1 MMNVGSQSDTMSAYV
16 NILQKPE
23 RFDTC
28 VRKLQSIC
36 AMHGVHVGSRV
47 DLPGFMKKL
56 VEDRHLAMD
65 FWAFVSKVSNREGG
79 DLSDDQLV
87 ALIVEAI
94 TNDEVWHEDGG
105 LKKTVDDLR
114 AMLAGV
120 DIQTPVEIAPFPRSN
135 SSSHRSSDLNSHRSS
150 DLNSHRSSDP
160 DSHRSSDPDSHRRD
174 EPLPTPDAETIK
186 RWESQAAFKPDTP
199 DAVDKVADRSA
210 ASPEPPP
217 RLDEEFLRLELTRL
231 VKQYFEDMEKK
242 MYRLEPHPEG
252 DASAGIVASATTR
265 RSLEGD
271 EASEET
277 LAQRARRS
285 SRLVLEPTALFSAEL
300 QAEEMRHPPVRIP
313 METYPQGEAFG
324 RPAAFMA
331 LAAVLIGAV
340 FAAYPYRQPIEKKFA
355 AWVSRQMRMKDTL
368 FSPSRSGQTSA
379 PSTPEPSP
387 AETEQ
392 SQPQED
398 QSALEGASNP
408 PPVSTPTPA
417 STAAVS
423 QNATSAGSQDSTVDR
438 APIPTESAP
447 SDGISITDLARAVRV
462 DAATMEANLVASR
475 VPVYPEIAKIRGVEG
490 NVVMQAIISRD
501 GTVKQVHVTQGDSR
515 LRNAAMDAVYKWQYR
530 PYRINGHPVDVATTI
545 IVNFNLDR

>member
-120 DIQTPVEIAPFPRSN
+120 DTQTPVEIAPFPRSD
-135 SSSHRSSDLNSHRSS
+135 SSSHRSSDPNSHRSS
-150 DLNSHRSSDP
+150 DSSSHRSG
-160 DSHRSSDPDSHRRD
+160 DSNSHRRD

-186 RWESQAAFKPDTP
+186 RWESQAAFKPVTP

-210 ASPEPPP
+210 ASPEPA

-265 RSLEGD
+265 RSLEGE

-300 QAEEMRHPPVRIP
+300 LAEEMHRPPVRVP
-313 METYPQGEAFG
+313 METYPQGG
-324 RPAAFMA
+324 
-331 LAAVLIGAV
+331 
-340 FAAYPYRQPIEKKFA
+340 
-355 AWVSRQMRMKDTL
+355 
-368 FSPSRSGQTSA
+368 
-379 PSTPEPSP
+379 
-387 AETEQ
+387 
-392 SQPQED
+392 
-398 QSALEGASNP
+398 
-408 PPVSTPTPA
+408 
-417 STAAVS
+417 
-423 QNATSAGSQDSTVDR
+423 
-438 APIPTESAP
+438 
-447 SDGISITDLARAVRV
+447 
-462 DAATMEANLVASR
+462 
-475 VPVYPEIAKIRGVEG
+475 
-490 NVVMQAIISRD
+490 
-501 GTVKQVHVTQGDSR
+501 
-515 LRNAAMDAVYKWQYR
+515 
-530 PYRINGHPVDVATTI
+530 
-545 IVNFNLDR
+545 

>member
-23 RFDTC
+23 GFDTC

-36 AMHGVHVGSRV
+36 AMHGVPVGSRV

-65 FWAFVSKVSNREGG
+65 FWAFVGKLSNREGG
-79 DLSDDQLV
+79 VLSDDLLV

-105 LKKTVDDLR
+105 LKKNVDDLR

-120 DIQTPVEIAPFPRSN
+120 DTQTPVEIAPFPRSD
-135 SSSHRSSDLNSHRSS
+135 R
-150 DLNSHRSSDP
+150 NSHRSSDP
-160 DSHRSSDPDSHRRD
+160 NSHRPD
-174 EPLPTPDAETIK
+174 EPLATPDAEAIK
-186 RWESQAAFKPDTP
+186 RWESQAAFTPDKPDT
-199 DAVDKVADRSA
+199 VDKAAERSV
-210 ASPEPPP
+210 ASPDTQPP

-231 VKQYFEDMEKK
+231 VKQYFEDMEKR
-242 MYRLEPHPEG
+242 MYRMEPHPEG
-252 DASAGIVASATTR
+252 DPSAGIVASATTP
-265 RSLEGD
+265 RSLELEED

-277 LAQRARRS
+277 LVQRARRS

-300 QAEEMRHPPVRIP
+300 QAQEMHRPPIRVP
-313 METYPQGEAFG
+313 METYPQREAFG
-324 RPAAFMA
+324 RPAAFMMV
-331 LAAVLIGAV
+331 AAVLIGAI
-340 FAAYPYRQPIEKKFA
+340 FAAYPYRQPIEKKVA
-355 AWVSRQMRMKDTL
+355 AWVSRQIRMKDAL
-368 FSPSRSGQTSA
+368 FSPSRSDQTSA
-379 PSTPEPSP
+379 TSAPEPSP

-392 SQPQED
+392 SQPREE
-398 QSALEGASNP
+398 QSALEGTSNP
-408 PPVSTPTPA
+408 PPANTPVPVSSPA
-417 STAAVS
+417 AS
-423 QNATSAGSQDSTVDR
+423 QNATSAAPSAGSQDSTVDR
-438 APIPTESAP
+438 APIPTESAAP
-447 SDGISITDLARAVRV
+447 SDGISLADFARAVRV
-462 DAATMEANLVASR
+462 DASTMEANLVASR
-475 VPVYPEIAKIRGVEG
+475 VPVYPEIAKMKGVEG
-490 NVVMQAIISRD
+490 NVVMQAIISKD